1 MDLTASGPNGLERS
15 CTGRDWIRAAPEQA
29 GLERMEARFGGHAFD
44 RHSHDR
50 YALGITLAGVQTFSY
65 RGAPAVSLPGHAMVL
80 HPGESHDGCAG
91 TAEGFRYRMLYLEPS
106 RISEASRGRTGHL
119 PFVALPVLA
128 HARLVEVLS
137 EALGD
142 LARPLEAL
150 ETADVIA
157 AVTDCLLSLDRSP
170 ARRGAAP
177 DAKAVERARLYLD
190 AHCTETVEATV
201 LERETGLD
209 RFTLTRQFRSQLGT
223 SPHRYLVMRRLD
235 KARKIIRAGDS
246 LAEAAALAGFA
257 DQSHFTRH
265 FRKTFGLSPGRWRA
279 LSLAH

>member
-15 CTGRDWIRAAPEQA
+15 CTGRDWIRAAPHQD

-50 YALGITLAGVQTFSY
+50 YALGITLSGVQTFDY
-65 RGAPAVSLPGHAMVL
+65 RGVPSVSLPGHAMVL
-80 HPGESHDGCAG
+80 HPGETHDGRAG
-91 TAEGFRYRMLYLEPS
+91 TEDGFRYRMLYLEPS
-106 RISEASRGRTGHL
+106 RIGDALRGRIGHL
-119 PFVALPVLA
+119 PFAALPVCA
-128 HARLVEVLS
+128 HARLVEVLR

-142 LARPLEAL
+142 LVRPLEAL
-150 ETADVIA
+150 ETDDIVA
-157 AVTDCLLSLDRSP
+157 AVADCLLMLDRSP
-170 ARRGAAP
+170 IRSGAAP
-177 DAKAVERARLYLD
+177 DRKAVERARRYLD
-190 AHCTETVEATV
+190 AHCAETVEAGA

-235 KARKIIRAGDS
+235 KARKAIRMGTS
-246 LAEAAALAGFA
+246 LADAAALAGFA

-279 LSLAH
+279 LSLPR

>member
-15 CTGRDWIRAAPEQA
+15 CTGRDWIRTAPEQA

-50 YALGITLAGVQTFSY
+50 YALGVTLAGVQTFSY
-65 RGAPAVSLPGHAMVL
+65 RGVPAVSLPGHAMVL
-80 HPGESHDGCAG
+80 HPGENHDGCAG

-106 RISEASRGRTGHL
+106 LVSEASWGRIGHL
-119 PFVALPVLA
+119 PFVAMPVLA
-128 HARLVEVLS
+128 HRRLVEVLG
-137 EALGD
+137 EALDD
-142 LARPLEAL
+142 LTRPLEAL
-150 ETADVIA
+150 ETDDMIA
-157 AVTDCLLSLDRSP
+157 AITDCLLSLDRSP
-170 ARRGAAP
+170 TRRGAAP
-177 DAKAVERARLYLD
+177 DIKAVERAREYLD
-190 AHCTETVEATV
+190 AHCTETVEAGA

-223 SPHRYLVMRRLD
+223 SPHRYQVMRRLD
-235 KARKIIRAGDS
+235 KARKAIRAGDS

-265 FRKTFGLSPGRWRA
+265 FRKTFGLSPGHWRD
-279 LSLAH
+279 LSLAN

>member
-1 MDLTASGPNGLERS
+1 MNLTVSCPNGLERS

-65 RGAPAVSLPGHAMVL
+65 RGAPAASLPGHAMVL

-106 RISEASRGRTGHL
+106 RIADASRGRMRHL
-119 PFVALPVLA
+119 PFVAVPVLA
-128 HARLVEVLS
+128 HRRLVEVLS
-137 EALGD
+137 EALDD
-142 LARPLEAL
+142 LTRPLEAL
-150 ETADVIA
+150 ETADMIA
-157 AVTDCLLSLDRSP
+157 AATDCLMSLDISP
-170 ARRGAAP
+170 ARRGATS
-177 DAKAVERARLYLD
+177 DIRAVERARLYLD
-190 AHCTETVEATV
+190 AHCTEAVEASA

-209 RFTLTRQFRSQLGT
+209 RFTLTRQFRSRLGT

-235 KARKIIRAGDS
+235 KARKVIRAGDS

-257 DQSHFTRH
+257 DQSHLTRH